1 MPPITGW
8 PTVNFNCPAQRENM
22 PNCDAR
28 WGPMGPMGPDCAV
41 PPAKCVIIHV
51 APLIIMCV
59 QTAFGNS
66 HTHTL
71 IHTDR
76 RTCLLARWY
85 REQFLLFCC
94 GVSFI
99 RFPLQTASTNDLGAL
114 WQERSQC
121 IYVSLWCFMAE
132 DLTTLKVDWGS
143 QRSCRGKRRMS
154 LRDIWKS
161 RECRPAQ
168 SQLVH
173 LLCSLLSICRL
184 VWHEECGRAS
194 LFIEPT

>member
-1 MPPITGW
+1 
-8 PTVNFNCPAQRENM
+8 M

-66 HTHTL
+66 HTHTH
-71 IHTDR
+71 IHR
-76 RTCLLARWY
+76 RTCLPARWY

-99 RFPLQTASTNDLGAL
+99 RFPLQTASINDLGAL

-121 IYVSLWCFMAE
+121 IHMYHYDASRLKTWPHSRSIGAAKEAAE
-132 DLTTLKVDWGS
+132 A
-143 QRSCRGKRRMS
+143 RE
-154 LRDIWKS
+154 
-161 RECRPAQ
+161 ECRLGTSENPESAG
-168 SQLVH
+168 QLNLNWFIFFV
-173 LLCSLLSICRL
+173 LLSL
-184 VWHEECGRAS
+184 FVGLCGMRNVVG
-194 LFIEPT
+194 